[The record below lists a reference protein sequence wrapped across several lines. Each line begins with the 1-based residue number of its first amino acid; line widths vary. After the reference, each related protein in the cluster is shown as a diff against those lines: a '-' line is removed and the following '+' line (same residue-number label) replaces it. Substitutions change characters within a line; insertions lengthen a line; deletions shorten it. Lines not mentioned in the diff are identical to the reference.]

1 MDGFGSGW
9 STRLG
14 IIALI
19 CAVAGGGL
27 GASCNQES
35 SGKSSGEASGSK
47 KVQESPPKTE
57 KTAES
62 ADETSPTAD
71 QKRAGSDIEIMNRLP
86 DVVDKVL
93 PGVVGI
99 STKRVVE
106 SRSPRS
112 PFGNHPFFRGFPGM
126 GDQPQK
132 REQRGMGSGVVV
144 SKDGTIITN
153 NHVVEGAD
161 KIRVSFSNRR
171 TEYEAEIVG
180 TDSATDLAVLKLKEP
195 PQDLK
200 PLSFGNSDDI
210 RLGEPVVAIGNPFGL
225 SSSVT
230 YGIVSAKGRADV
242 GLAEYEDFIQTDA
255 AINPGN
261 SGGALVNMQGELIGI
276 NTAILSRSG
285 GYQGIGFAIPA
296 NMAESVMTKLLETGE
311 VNRGYLGVLIQTL
324 TPELAQAFDL
334 PDDTKGVVISNVK
347 EGGPADEAGLE
358 QGDIVVTF
366 DGEDIDSANTLRHGV
381 AQKTPGS
388 EVSVTVL
395 RDGEETTVQVKLG
408 ALNGSKNGRLSMKDK
423 GVLQG
428 LTLGELDEQ
437 IRQKLE
443 IPEQIDQGVAVLEVE
458 SGSPA
463 ARTGL
468 EPGDVILEANR
479 RPIESVDTFAEAYD
493 KAERRLLLLI
503 YRNGQTVFLAIPK
516 R

>member
-35 SGKSSGEASGSK
+35 SGESSGEASASK
-47 KVQESPPKTE
+47 NAQESPPKTE

-62 ADETSPTAD
+62 AEDKSPTTD
-71 QKRAGSDIEIMNRLP
+71 QKRAGSDIEIMSRLP

-195 PQDLK
+195 PKDLK
-200 PLSFGNSDDI
+200 PLSFGDSDDI

-347 EGGPADEAGLE
+347 QGGPADEAGLE

-366 DGEDIDSANTLRHGV
+366 DGKDIDSANTLRHSV

-395 RDGEETTVQVKLG
+395 RNGEETTVQVKLG

-443 IPEQIDQGVAVLEVE
+443 IPEQIDQGVAVIDIE

-479 RPIESVDTFAEAYD
+479 RPIKSVDEFADAYD
-493 KAERRLLLLI
+493 QAERRLLLLI

>member
-1 MDGFGSGW
+1 MDRIGRVL
-9 STRLG
+9 STKLG
-14 IIALI
+14 IVALTLV
-19 CAVAGGGL
+19 VAGGGL
-27 GASCNQES
+27 GAACNQES
-35 SGKSSGEASGSK
+35 SGEASS
-47 KVQESPPKTE
+47 EASSSE
-57 KTAES
+57 TAK
-62 ADETSPTAD
+62 ETSKEQTEGASANEKPAAPN
-71 QKRAGSDIEIMNRLP
+71 KAPGSDDVEIMSRLP
-86 DVVDKVL
+86 DVVDRVL

-106 SRSPRS
+106 SRSPMS
-112 PFGNHPFFRGFPGM
+112 PFGNHPFFRGFPGFN
-126 GDQPQK
+126 DRPQK
-132 REQRGMGSGVVV
+132 REQQGMGSGVVV
-144 SKDGTIITN
+144 SEDGTIITN

-171 TEYEAEIVG
+171 QEYEAEIVG
-180 TDSATDLAVLKLKEP
+180 TDSATDIAVLKLKEP
-195 PQDLK
+195 PKDLK

-230 YGIVSAKGRADV
+230 YGIVSAKGRANV

-296 NMAESVMTKLLETGE
+296 NMAQSVMTKLLETGE

-324 TPELAQAFDL
+324 TPDLAQAFDL
-334 PDDTKGVVISNVK
+334 PEDTKGVVISNVK
-347 EGGPADEAGLE
+347 EGGPADEAGLQ
-358 QGDIVVTF
+358 QGDIVVKF
-366 DGEDIDSANTLRHGV
+366 DGENIDSANTLRNVV
-381 AQKTPGS
+381 AQKSPGS
-388 EVSVTVL
+388 KVSVTVL
-395 RDGEETTVQVKLG
+395 RDGDKTTVQVKLG
-408 ALNGSKNGRLSMKDK
+408 ALNGSKDGRLSMKDK

-428 LTLGELDEQ
+428 LTLGEIDQE

-443 IPEQIDQGVAVLEVE
+443 LPEQIDKGVAVLEIE
-458 SGSPA
+458 PGSPA

-479 RPIESVDTFAEAYD
+479 RPIESVDAFAEAYD
-493 KAERRLLLLI
+493 QANRRLLLLI

-516 R
+516 Q

>member
-1 MDGFGSGW
+1 
-9 STRLG
+9 
-14 IIALI
+14 
-19 CAVAGGGL
+19 
-27 GASCNQES
+27 
-35 SGKSSGEASGSK
+35 
-47 KVQESPPKTE
+47 
-57 KTAES
+57 
-62 ADETSPTAD
+62 
-71 QKRAGSDIEIMNRLP
+71 
-86 DVVDKVL
+86 
-93 PGVVGI
+93 
-99 STKRVVE
+99 
-106 SRSPRS
+106 
-112 PFGNHPFFRGFPGM
+112 M

-171 TEYEAEIVG
+171 TEYEAEIAG

-366 DGEDIDSANTLRHGV
+366 DGEDIDSANTLRHSV

-388 EVSVTVL
+388 KVSVTVM

-408 ALNGSKNGRLSMKDK
+408 ALNGSTNGRLSMKDK

-443 IPEQIDQGVAVLEVE
+443 IPEQIDQGVAVVDIE

-479 RPIESVDTFAEAYD
+479 RPIESVDEFAEAYE